1 MHSNNII
8 QTMVGLSGYHK
19 ILSTRLADSGL
30 KVEKI
35 PCVGITNQRKTTL
48 VWDHQ
53 TEEAIYTV
61 IV

>member
-1 MHSNNII
+1 
-8 QTMVGLSGYHK
+8 MVGLSGYHK